1 MQPMPDG
8 PKQIRPVKFGLAGKY
23 LYMMRSK
30 DTEPHTVV
38 CKSGVVA
45 CWHPERSFPYEHSKP
60 IDLKKI
66 ETEKQSS
73 GALNKEIECIAD
85 LQGSLSRTGPR
96 NYLLRE
102 IFYTG
107 KHEWYTRHRE
117 ERLRSVAAPDPKRQ
131 K

>member
-1 MQPMPDG
+1 MNV
-8 PKQIRPVKFGLAGKY
+8 IEAF
-23 LYMMRSK
+23 S
-30 DTEPHTVV
+30 EPHTVV

-66 ETEKQSS
+66 ETEKQ
-73 GALNKEIECIAD
+73 CIAD

-107 KHEWYTRHRE
+107 KHEWYTRYYFTIF
-117 ERLRSVAAPDPKRQ
+117 KN
-131 K
+131 